1 MERWFWMD
9 IPSLC
14 VVGSMIFRTITTDG
28 GEPVF
33 FDVDWDHVRS
43 IRNDE
48 LERSDWRA
56 LKDVVLSNPWKEY
69 RQALRDLP
77 QDHDTPNDA
86 ADNWPVK
93 PDE

>member
-1 MERWFWMD
+1 
-9 IPSLC
+9 
-14 VVGSMIFRTITTDG
+14 MIFRTITTDG
-28 GEPVF
+28 GEPVW

-77 QDHDTPNDA
+77 ANHPTANDA
-86 ADNWPVK
+86 ADSFPTR
-93 PDE
+93 PPE

>member
-1 MERWFWMD
+1 
-9 IPSLC
+9 
-14 VVGSMIFRTITTDG
+14 MIFRTITTDG

-56 LKDVVLSNPWKEY
+56 LKDVVLSTAWRDY
-69 RQALRDLP
+69 RSALRDLP
-77 QDHDTPNDA
+77 QNFESANDA
-86 ADNWPVK
+86 ADSFPTR
-93 PDE
+93 PPE

>member
-1 MERWFWMD
+1 MERWFWMVLS
-9 IPSLC
+9 SLC
-14 VVGSMIFRTITTDG
+14 VVGIMIFRTITTDG

-56 LKDVVLSNPWKEY
+56 LKDVVLSTPWRDY

-77 QDHDTPNDA
+77 QNHDEANDA
-86 ADNWPVK
+86 VDVWPAV
-93 PDE
+93 PDA